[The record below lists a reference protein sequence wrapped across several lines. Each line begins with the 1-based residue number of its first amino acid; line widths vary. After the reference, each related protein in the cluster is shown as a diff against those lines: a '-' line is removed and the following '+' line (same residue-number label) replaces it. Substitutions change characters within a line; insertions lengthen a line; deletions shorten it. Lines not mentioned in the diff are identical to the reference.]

1 MIVYVYIKNLKPRFI
16 AFEPCLCLTFGLRL
30 PVAAQRHCVRFEGMK
45 KSWFQHDAAL
55 NPWRN
60 EIPTCML
67 RVLLSFFWRPPW
79 QQRRTRC
86 ASFIPFLSLV
96 LEKLQGIPIFFSFSF
111 PIKIDLIVQ
120 RENQKWASFKIHWLE
135 KQKVRKRK
143 VHFHGKDNVGVQEPC
158 FLGPSS

>member
-16 AFEPCLCLTFGLRL
+16 AFEPCLCLTFGLRS

-86 ASFIPFLSLV
+86 ASFIPFLSL
-96 LEKLQGIPIFFSFSF
+96 FFFFFLWFWKNSRGFPFSF
-111 PIKIDLIVQ
+111 PSPSPSKLIWLFREKTKSELVLGYVWFQKIWRKMQ
-120 RENQKWASFKIHWLE
+120 EKENTKE
-135 KQKVRKRK
+135 K
-143 VHFHGKDNVGVQEPC
+143 
-158 FLGPSS
+158 